1 MTRRVYDLP
10 TPALVVE
17 ADALEHNLATMA
29 QALPGTRLRPHVKAH
44 KCTALARAQAQHGH
58 HTFTCATPREMIVM
72 AGAGLGTDL
81 LLANETLSAARLGA
95 MAALQDSARITV
107 AVDSEPTINAAAAA
121 GICEVLIDVEIGLPR
136 CGCLPSDAG
145 RLADLA
151 RHRGLGVR
159 GVMGYEGHLMM
170 VADRAEKKSRLD
182 AAVDLLLAAH
192 ADVGGDVISSGGTGT
207 YDLHDRVNEIQAG
220 SYVMMDSQYST
231 LGQPFLQALFV
242 HAQVIAVGRGWA
254 VVDAGLKAQGM
265 DHGNPT
271 VPGMKVWFVSD
282 EHLTISALDGHGLP
296 RVGDFVR
303 VVPAHID
310 PTIAYH
316 DRMHIVRGDDVLDEW
331 AVDLRGW

>member
-1 MTRRVYDLP
+1 
-10 TPALVVE
+10 
-17 ADALEHNLATMA
+17 
-29 QALPGTRLRPHVKAH
+29 
-44 KCTALARAQAQHGH
+44 
-58 HTFTCATPREMIVM
+58 MIEM
-72 AGAGLGTDL
+72 AGADLGTDL
-81 LLANETLSAARLGA
+81 LLANETLNAPRLRA
-95 MAALQDSARITV
+95 KAALQDNARITI
-107 AVDSEPTINAAAAA
+107 AVDSEPTIDAAAAA
-121 GICEVLIDVEIGLPR
+121 GIREVLIDVDIGLPR
-136 CGCLPSDAG
+136 CGSRPADAG

-151 RHRGLGVR
+151 RLRGLSVR

-170 VADRAEKKSRLD
+170 VTDRAEKKSRLD

-282 EHLTISALDGHGLP
+282 EHLTISALDGHELP
-296 RVGDFVR
+296 QVGEFVR
-303 VVPAHID
+303 VVPAHVD

-316 DRMHIVRGDDVLDEW
+316 DRLHIVRGDDVLDEW